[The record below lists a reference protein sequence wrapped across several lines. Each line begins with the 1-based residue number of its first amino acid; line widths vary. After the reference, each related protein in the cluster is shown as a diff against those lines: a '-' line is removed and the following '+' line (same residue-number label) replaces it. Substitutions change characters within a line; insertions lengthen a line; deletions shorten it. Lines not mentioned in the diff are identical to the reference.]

1 MNKHLSNFRRFMR
14 MFVYDAGWMNF
25 YGFRSRVFV
34 LFSAHVYIG
43 ICVRSKRLMIEIV

>member
-1 MNKHLSNFRRFMR
+1 MIKYLSNFRRFLR
-14 MFVYDAGWMNF
+14 VFFYDAGWMNF

-43 ICVRSKRLMIEIV
+43 FCFRSRRLMIEIV